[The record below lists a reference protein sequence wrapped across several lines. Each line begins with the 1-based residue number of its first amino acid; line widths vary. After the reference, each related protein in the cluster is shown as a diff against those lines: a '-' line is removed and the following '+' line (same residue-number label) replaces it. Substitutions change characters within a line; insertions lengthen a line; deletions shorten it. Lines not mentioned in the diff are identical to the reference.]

1 MFDHF
6 NLLAPFYERLIPA
19 PDSGRLEY
27 LLDLPIS
34 GRLLDAGGGTGRVSS
49 PLRPFVNHIFL
60 TDVSLGMLQQA
71 KQKEFLA
78 VSLAHAENLPF
89 PGELFDRVL
98 VVDALHHFCNQEIAI
113 KELLRVLKTGGR
125 MVIEEPDLRR
135 FKVKLIALAEKVT
148 LMRSQFYSPEKIAQ
162 FVSSLGYSLRIER
175 DDKITAW
182 IVVDK

>member
-19 PDSGRLEY
+19 PDTSRLEY
-27 LLDLPIS
+27 LLDLPIT

-49 PLRPFVNHIFL
+49 LLHPHVNEVFL
-60 TDVSLGMLQQA
+60 TDVSLGMLHQA
-71 KQKEFLA
+71 KQKEIFA
-78 VSLAHAENLPF
+78 VSQAHAENLPF
-89 PGELFDRVL
+89 PGEQFDRVL
-98 VVDALHHFCNQEIAI
+98 VVDALHHFCNQEMAI

-125 MVIEEPDLRR
+125 MVIEEPDLRK
-135 FKVKLIALAEKVT
+135 FKVKMIALAEKVT
-148 LMRSQFYSPEKIAQ
+148 LMRSKFYSPEMIAQ
-162 FVSSLGYSLRIER
+162 FVSSLGYPLRIER

>member
-1 MFDHF
+1 M
-6 NLLAPFYERLIPA
+6 
-19 PDSGRLEY
+19 
-27 LLDLPIS
+27 
-34 GRLLDAGGGTGRVSS
+34 
-49 PLRPFVNHIFL
+49 
-60 TDVSLGMLQQA
+60 
-71 KQKEFLA
+71 
-78 VSLAHAENLPF
+78 
-89 PGELFDRVL
+89 
-98 VVDALHHFCNQEIAI
+98 AI